1 MKLFTIFQP
10 YEVTNTYLLHQD
22 GEKNAV
28 IVDPGRFDLD
38 LLNLVEE
45 HNLYISHV
53 LLTHSH
59 INHTR
64 GIPTLMKIYDA
75 EIYSM
80 RSTVLGFKTNL
91 IKTLFDIG
99 RIILRTSPT

>member
-45 HNLYISHV
+45 NGLYVSNV

-59 INHTR
+59 INHTH

-75 EIYSM
+75 QIYSM
-80 RSTVLGFKTNL
+80 KSPIHGFKTHL
-91 IKTLFDIG
+91 I
-99 RIILRTSPT
+99 